1 MKKLVG
7 ILFLLIV
14 NVATAQTDTV
24 YLALEEVLEMARSN
38 HPLLAQARLQSDLAD
53 AQLRTA
59 RGTLDPK
66 IESSYQLKNF
76 KDKTYYDKFYNA
88 LKIPVWFPIDPKV
101 EVYRNEGSYLNP
113 ESYVSSATDHWQV
126 TAGVS
131 LPVGKGLF
139 IDERR
144 MLIKQAKIYGSLAE
158 AEQIKLANKALFTII
173 KSYWDWYLASEKLK
187 LAISAQELAADIY
200 DRVLTDYEY
209 GEAAVVDTVQAL
221 ITFQT
226 RQADYTKAQL
236 DWNQTRLALSIH
248 LWGAEGIPLELS
260 ELAFPVPNQTFGVVP
275 SDTSVQRLV
284 SWATENHPE
293 VIKLAGKSRQLDVEQ
308 SWNKESLKPE
318 INLSYSLID
327 APFSQDG
334 ISTPKWDENYKLG
347 MDFSFPLLLRKER
360 GKLQKTRVYKEQV
373 ELDLQLTRKAVEN
386 QILAE
391 YNELLTLQTLRTQ
404 YQLMSQN
411 YQRLY
416 QAEIINLENGES
428 DLFKL
433 NIQQNKLLEAN
444 IKYLEA
450 YVKFEK
456 QKVQLPYTAGLPDLS
471 YLQVY
476 E

>member
-7 ILFLLIV
+7 ILFLLSL

-24 YLALEEVLEMARSN
+24 YLALDEVLEMARSY
-38 HPLLAQARLQSDLAD
+38 HPLLAQARLQSDLAE

-66 IESSYQLKNF
+66 LQSGYELKNF

-101 EVYRNEGSYLNP
+101 EVYRNEGEYLNP
-113 ESYVSSATDHWQV
+113 ESYVSDATDHWQV
-126 TAGVS
+126 TAGIS

-144 MLIKQAKIYGSLAE
+144 MLIKQAKIYGSLAQ
-158 AEQIKLANKALFTII
+158 AEQTKLTNKALLTII
-173 KSYWDWYLASEKLK
+173 KSYWDWYLASQKLE
-187 LAISAQELAADIY
+187 LTSSARDLAADIY
-200 DRVLTDYEY
+200 DRVLTDYEF

-221 ITFQT
+221 ITFQS
-226 RQADYTKAQL
+226 RLADYTKAQL
-236 DWNQTRLALSIH
+236 EWNQARLALSVH
-248 LWGAEGIPLELS
+248 LWGSEGTPLELS
-260 ELAFPVPNQTFGVVP
+260 EQTYPAPNQSYGVVP
-275 SDTSVQRLV
+275 TDTSMQRII
-284 SWATENHPE
+284 SWAGENHPE
-293 VIKLAGKSRQLDVEQ
+293 IQKLAGKSRQLEVEQ
-308 SWNKESLKPE
+308 AWNKESLKPE
-318 INLSYSLID
+318 INVSYSLID
-327 APFSQDG
+327 APFSEDG
-334 ISTPKWDENYKLG
+334 LSSPKWDENYKLG
-347 MDFSFPLLLRKER
+347 MDFSFPLFLRKER

-373 ELDLQLTRKAVEN
+373 DLDLLIARQAVQN
-386 QILAE
+386 QILAD
-391 YNELLTLQTLRTQ
+391 YNELLTLQTLRSQ
-404 YQLMSQN
+404 YQQMSQS

-416 QAEIINLENGES
+416 DAEIINLQNGES

-456 QKVQLPYTAGLPDLS
+456 QKAQLPYTAGLPELS

-476 E
+476 D